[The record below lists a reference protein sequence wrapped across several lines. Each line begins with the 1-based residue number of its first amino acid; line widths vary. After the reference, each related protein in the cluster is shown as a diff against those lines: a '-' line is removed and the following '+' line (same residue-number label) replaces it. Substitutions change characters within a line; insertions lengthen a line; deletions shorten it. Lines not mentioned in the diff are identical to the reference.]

1 MSREMTHENIKDS
14 GAINTYIKVADR
26 SLSALGFTEH
36 GPAYV
41 TLVLCRKAE
50 MHGIQLK
57 LMTNGQPLI

>member
-1 MSREMTHENIKDS
+1 MSREMTLENIKDS

-26 SLSALGFTEH
+26 TVSAPDFTELN
-36 GPAYV
+36 PAYV

-57 LMTNGQPLI
+57 LMINGQPLI